1 MLPFSG
7 DEKGI
12 KLSILAYQLLDHEKL
27 YQDRLERITYHPEIV
42 NFKLDAVAA
51 WDFRVITAGRG

>member
-51 WDFRVITAGRG
+51 